1 MELIYTIITLILSIS
16 GFLIAEKIIL
26 MKKKPE
32 PITCPIGYSCDEVI
46 RGKHSTFFGI
56 PTVNIGRLFYLGMT
70 SFFLV
75 NVFLPMPQELTFIAL
90 LISGFALL
98 TSFYLTFVQ
107 LLVIKKWCSWCLFS
121 ALINLFL
128 FVIVF
133 LGYSETFVE
142 FLFSYRHLL
151 EWLFVASTLIGT
163 LATTLH
169 ASRFIIFLKDF
180 KITKGEY
187 KRLIMYSQTAWVS
200 IAFAFLSGAGLIL
213 TDVYREI
220 TGNSEFMVMGIIIGV
235 LIVYEF
241 IQNMIIAPQL
251 IDIHFGDKPKLD
263 DVEHNYQRKI
273 AFSFVMVGVVSWY
286 MLLLFSNFSW
296 HEYEPLFL
304 LWIYTGVI
312 IASVALA
319 LVFER
324 LIYKK
329 SLLEE

>member
-1 MELIYTIITLILSIS
+1 MELIYTIITLVLGIS

-32 PITCPIGYSCDEVI
+32 PITCPIGYDCDEVI
-46 RGKHSTFFGI
+46 RGKYSTFFGI
-56 PTVNIGRLFYLGMT
+56 PTVEIGRIFYLLV
-70 SFFLV
+70 SAFFLV
-75 NVFLPMPQELTFIAL
+75 HMVLPMPQVVTFIIL
-90 LISGFALL
+90 LITGFALL
-98 TSFYLTFVQ
+98 TSCYLTFVQ
-107 LLVIKKWCSWCLFS
+107 LLLIKKWCSWCLFS
-121 ALINLFL
+121 SLINLLL
-128 FVIVF
+128 FVVIF
-133 LGYSETFVE
+133 IGYSQSFVE
-142 FLFSYRHLL
+142 FLFGYRHLL
-151 EWLFVASTLIGT
+151 EWLFVASTLVGT

-180 KITKGEY
+180 KITKREY
-187 KRLIMYSQTAWVS
+187 QRLIMYSQTAWVS
-200 IAFAFLSGAGLIL
+200 IALTFLSAAGLIL
-213 TDVYREI
+213 TDVYRDI
-220 TGNSEFMVMGIIIGV
+220 IGNSEFMVMGIVVGI

-241 IQNMIIAPQL
+241 IQNMVVAPQL

-324 LIYKK
+324 VIYKK
-329 SLLEE
+329 SLLTE